1 MATIQDLNNATAF
14 ASPVADASFASFV
27 ENPFVDNIIQTL
39 GGLSGWQIALTIF
52 LGLVVYDQGTL
63 LPPTR
68 EARENTWLTN

>member
-1 MATIQDLNNATAF
+1 MATIQDINNATAF

-39 GGLSGWQIALTIF
+39 GGLSAWQIALTLF

-63 LPPTR
+63 LPPAKQGITHG
-68 EARENTWLTN
+68 